1 MLTAKIQQL
10 LQFIQREPVLSVSIM
25 LALLSMLWVK
35 PDEAYAT
42 YIDFRTLG
50 ILLCLMLVVAG
61 LQKLGIFDMLAE
73 KVLQKAKTT
82 TDIVV
87 LLVALCFFSSM
98 LITNDVALITFVPF
112 TIVIMHKMPKPVRDY
127 WLLKAVAMQT
137 IAANLGSMLTPVGN
151 PQNLYLY
158 SKAGVSISSMLRLM
172 LPYSAAALVLLFIW
186 IGFAAGKAPKSDLSE
201 SLPSSY
207 ASCLKIKAADK
218 PYFFA
223 YILLFSFSL
232 LCVSRVLSF
241 QALLLVVLVYVLV
254 CDPQVLKK
262 ADYSLLATFAALFIF
277 IGNLARV
284 PEFSVLLKHLLI
296 GHETITAVIA
306 SQFMSNVPAAILL
319 SEFTG
324 NYKALLIGT
333 NLGGLGTMIASMASL
348 ISFKYIT
355 HENSTLCG
363 KYIGVFTASN
373 LLFLTALLLL
383 SHVLSM

>member
-1 MLTAKIQQL
+1 MLTAKIQSL
-10 LQFIQREPVLSVSIM
+10 SHFIQRETVLSVSIM
-25 LALLSMLWVK
+25 LALLSMLLVK
-35 PDEAYAT
+35 PDETYAS

-73 KVLQKAKTT
+73 KVLQKAKTST
-82 TDIVV
+82 EIVV

-112 TIVIMHKMPKPVRDY
+112 TIVIMHKMPKPVCDY

-158 SKAGVSISSMLRLM
+158 GKAGVSISSLLRLM
-172 LPYSAAALVLLFIW
+172 LPYSAAALLLLLIW
-186 IGFAAGKAPKSDLSE
+186 ICCAAGKAPKCETSVTQLTSN
-201 SLPSSY
+201 SNSM
-207 ASCLKIKAADK
+207 KIKAADK

-254 CDPQVLKK
+254 CDPQVLRK
-262 ADYSLLATFAALFIF
+262 ADYSLLATFVALFIF
-277 IGNLARV
+277 IGNLGRIPA
-284 PEFSVLLKHLLI
+284 FSAFLKHLLV
-296 GHETITAVIA
+296 GHETLTAVIA
-306 SQFMSNVPAAILL
+306 SQFMSNVPTAILL
-319 SEFTG
+319 SEFTA
-324 NYKALLIGT
+324 NYKALLVGT
-333 NLGGLGTMIASMASL
+333 NLGGLGTLIASMASL
-348 ISFKYIT
+348 ISFKYIAQ
-355 HENSTLCG
+355 ENSSLCG

-373 LLFLTALLLL
+373 LIFLLVLLMLSYLL
-383 SHVLSM
+383 

>member
-10 LQFIQREPVLSVSIM
+10 SHFIQREPVLSVSIM

-112 TIVIMHKMPKPVRDY
+112 TIVIMHKMPKPVCDY

-186 IGFAAGKAPKSDLSE
+186 IGFAAGKAPKADFSVSLSVAD
-201 SLPSSY
+201 S
-207 ASCLKIKAADK
+207 SCLKIKAADK

-223 YILLFSFSL
+223 YMLLFSFSL

-324 NYKALLIGT
+324 NYKALLVGT

-355 HENSTLCG
+355 QENSTLCG

>member
-1 MLTAKIQQL
+1 MITAKIQQL
-10 LQFIQREPVLSVSIM
+10 FHFVQRETVLSVSIM
-25 LALLSMLWVK
+25 LALLSMLLVK
-35 PDEAYAT
+35 PDETYAS

-73 KVLQKAKTT
+73 KVLQKAKTAT
-82 TDIVV
+82 EIVI

-112 TIVIMHKMPKPVRDY
+112 TIIIMHKMPKPVRDY

-158 SKAGVSISSMLRLM
+158 GKAGVSISSLLRLM

-186 IGFAAGKAPKSDLSE
+186 IGFAAGKAPKCETSLKQLS
-201 SLPSSY
+201 SHSS
-207 ASCLKIKAADK
+207 SIKIKAADK

-262 ADYSLLATFAALFIF
+262 ADYSLLATFVALFIF
-277 IGNLARV
+277 IGNLSRI
-284 PEFSVLLKHLLI
+284 PEFSTFLKELLI
-296 GHETITAVIA
+296 GHETLTAVIA
-306 SQFMSNVPAAILL
+306 SQFMSNVPTAILL

-324 NYKALLIGT
+324 NYKALLVGT
-333 NLGGLGTMIASMASL
+333 NLGGLGTLIASMASL
-348 ISFKYIT
+348 ISFKYIAQ
-355 HENSTLCG
+355 ENSTLCG

-373 LLFLTALLLL
+373 LIFLLALLMLSYLL
-383 SHVLSM
+383 